1 MSAAFTVM
9 ADHYDYLL
17 KVVLIGDSKVEF
29 RNDLLQ
35 RSPPFSS
42 PFSLQVGKT
51 SILHR
56 HTDDVFNETFIATI
70 GVDFRVTLLLRLMD
84 LINLAS

>member
-1 MSAAFTVM
+1 M

-29 RNDLLQ
+29 RIGTLYH
-35 RSPPFSS
+35 STPFST
-42 PFSLQVGKT
+42 PFPFQVGKT

-70 GVDFRVTLLLRLMD
+70 GVDFRVTLYYSS
-84 LINLAS
+84 A

>member
-1 MSAAFTVM
+1 M

-29 RNDLLQ
+29 SECRAATLSTPLIA
-35 RSPPFSS
+35 P
-42 PFSLQVGKT
+42 SLQVGKT

-84 LINLAS
+84 LINHAS

>member
-1 MSAAFTVM
+1 M

-17 KVVLIGDSKVEF
+17 KVVLIGDSKVKF
-29 RNDLLQ
+29 RIGMLH

-42 PFSLQVGKT
+42 TFPFQVGKT

-70 GVDFRVTLLLRLMD
+70 GVDFRVTLYD
-84 LINLAS
+84 TST